1 MNHVP
6 PPAPKLHLDKVSDSL
21 VAGSHSGYG
30 ERHNKG
36 GRGDESL
43 LLALRMFKT
52 VPADAVAVLR
62 AYPPMV
68 VCFAAALTGTALVFD
83 VFYLVASPGLT
94 LALVYTV
101 PVLAGLIAG
110 LVAAADD
117 VGLERRVL
125 LRTVGVAVAFGI
137 TNAIV
142 VAMIAAMTRTDPSN
156 WAAGGQSVLFAACT
170 VFAVALSI
178 VACRKLID
186 ALGIELSTRL
196 PHRRPPR
203 SPLAA
208 AAVAAPRPRVSK
220 EAAARAEP
228 APPPPPFVEPDEE
241 TIPLFVPPPPKI
253 VDLDEARPV
262 APTGPVTPHISRS
275 RRTTSRRPNK
285 PGRRPGT

>member
-1 MNHVP
+1 M
-6 PPAPKLHLDKVSDSL
+6 
-21 VAGSHSGYG
+21 
-30 ERHNKG
+30 
-36 GRGDESL
+36 
-43 LLALRMFKT
+43 LLALRMFRT

-125 LRTVGVAVAFGI
+125 LRTVGLAVALGI

-142 VAMIAAMTRTDPSN
+142 VAMVAAMFRTGPSN
-156 WAAGGQSVLFAACT
+156 WAAGGQAVLFAACS

-186 ALGIELSTRL
+186 ALGIELRTRL
-196 PHRRPPR
+196 PHRRRPR
-203 SPLAA
+203 SPIAA
-208 AAVAAPRPRVSK
+208 PAVSAPRPRVSK
-220 EAAARAEP
+220 ESAARAEP
-228 APPPPPFVEPDEE
+228 PPPPPPAPAPDED
-241 TIPLFVPPPPKI
+241 TVPVFVPPPPKI

-262 APTGPVTPHISRS
+262 TSSSGATPTPRS
-275 RRTTSRRPNK
+275 RRTPRRPNK
-285 PGRRPGT
+285 PGRRPGA

>member
-1 MNHVP
+1 MSAPSRLAGCRISLTVP
-6 PPAPKLHLDKVSDSL
+6 GYLHN
-21 VAGSHSGYG
+21 GG
-30 ERHNKG
+30 E
-36 GRGDESL
+36 RGDESL

-52 VPADAVAVLR
+52 VPVDAVAVLR

-125 LRTVGVAVAFGI
+125 LRTVGVAVALGI

-142 VAMIAAMTRTDPSN
+142 VAMIAAMSRTDPSN
-156 WAAGGQSVLFAACT
+156 WSAGGQSVLFAACS
-170 VFAVALSI
+170 VFAVAVSI
-178 VACRKLID
+178 VACSKLID
-186 ALGIELSTRL
+186 ALGLELRTRL
-196 PHRRPPR
+196 PHRRHHHPP
-203 SPLAA
+203 SAA
-208 AAVAAPRPRVSK
+208 PAVALAAPRPRVSK

-228 APPPPPFVEPDEE
+228 PPPPPAAVDEE
-241 TIPLFVPPPPKI
+241 ETVPVFVPPPPKV

-262 APTGPVTPHISRS
+262 TSLGAPTASAPRQRRAP
-275 RRTTSRRPNK
+275 RRTNK

>member
-1 MNHVP
+1 M
-6 PPAPKLHLDKVSDSL
+6 
-21 VAGSHSGYG
+21 
-30 ERHNKG
+30 
-36 GRGDESL
+36 

-52 VPADAVAVLR
+52 VPVDAVAVLR

-125 LRTVGVAVAFGI
+125 LRTVGVAVALGI

-142 VAMIAAMTRTDPSN
+142 VAMIAAMSRTDPSN
-156 WAAGGQSVLFAACT
+156 WSAGGQSVLFAACT

-178 VACRKLID
+178 VACSKLID
-186 ALGIELSTRL
+186 ALGLELRTRL
-196 PHRRPPR
+196 PHRRHHRPPI
-203 SPLAA
+203 AA
-208 AAVAAPRPRVSK
+208 PAVALAAPRPRVGK

-228 APPPPPFVEPDEE
+228 PPPPTPPPVAVDEE
-241 TIPLFVPPPPKI
+241 DTIPVFVPPPPKV

-262 APTGPVTPHISRS
+262 TPLGAPTASAPRQRRAP
-275 RRTTSRRPNK
+275 RRTNK